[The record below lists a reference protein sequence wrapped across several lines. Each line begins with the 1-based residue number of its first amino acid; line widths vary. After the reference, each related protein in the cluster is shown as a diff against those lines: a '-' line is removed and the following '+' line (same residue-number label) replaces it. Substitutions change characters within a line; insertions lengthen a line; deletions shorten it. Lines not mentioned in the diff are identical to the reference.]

1 MDKTVIVWDVSTGSA
16 LRKYRW
22 AKANLNFPCSHYTL
36 LKYLIY
42 HKFMVGRGHAGTVN
56 CVRYN
61 EDSSIAMSGSIDCTV
76 KCWDVKTKRQ
86 EPVQTFEET
95 KVCCPPLF

>member
-1 MDKTVIVWDVSTGSA
+1 MAQFLREILLAPLGPPEPRSINGVIVV
-16 LRKYRW
+16 
-22 AKANLNFPCSHYTL
+22 PH
-36 LKYLIY
+36 
-42 HKFMVGRGHAGTVN
+42 GRGHAGTVN

-61 EDSSIAMSGSIDCTV
+61 EDSSVAMSGSIDCTV

-95 KVCCPPLF
+95 KVRLAEIEFVTARNYE

>member
-1 MDKTVIVWDVSTGSA
+1 MGPLELHKINGVIVV
-16 LRKYRW
+16 
-22 AKANLNFPCSHYTL
+22 H
-36 LKYLIY
+36 
-42 HKFMVGRGHAGTVN
+42 GRGHAGTVN

-61 EDSSIAMSGSIDCTV
+61 EDSSVAMSGSIDCTV

-95 KVCCPPLF
+95 KVRPIEFIAEFMNDDSVCSFVRRTASRPST

>member
-22 AKANLNFPCSHYTL
+22 AEANLNKSKMNYC
-36 LKYLIY
+36 
-42 HKFMVGRGHAGTVN
+42 KFVVGRGHAGTVN

-86 EPVQTFEET
+86 GPVQTFEET
-95 KVCCPPLF
+95 KVCCFPPLV